1 MSRMPLGRH
10 GFHGAFLDAVT
21 GIIETAGI
29 FYQTKFFVLAVA
41 GATSANSDESGL
53 IEGCG
58 KRNFVP
64 HPPMSRAA
72 DDAARKPSGPP
83 DGPSDSSRAERM
95 NHEFGWCCSL
105 ATSCALGSRSGAEM
119 HNGVPRQDVDV
130 RLYDLKPAGIDCRA
144 CILGAPVIPTAATF

>member
-1 MSRMPLGRH
+1 MLLGRH

-58 KRNFVP
+58 KQNFVSY
-64 HPPMSRAA
+64 PPMSRAA
-72 DDAARKPSGPP
+72 DDAARKSQRSAGRPFRFKPRGAHEPRIWMVLQL
-83 DGPSDSSRAERM
+83 GHLMRA
-95 NHEFGWCCSL
+95 W
-105 ATSCALGSRSGAEM
+105 
-119 HNGVPRQDVDV
+119 
-130 RLYDLKPAGIDCRA
+130 
-144 CILGAPVIPTAATF
+144 